1 MGEPSDTDSDLSV
14 SERNT
19 TRSGRDFDVCRT
31 GMVAEMQ
38 TRLKV
43 NQLTSEIARIEATFK
58 ANPITDY
65 SDARVARINELKAEV
80 YELTKLSLNKKQGRR
95 RMGANDEQDRM
106 MKLDAEYAKCPS
118 I

>member
-1 MGEPSDTDSDLSV
+1 MGV

-43 NQLTSEIARIEATFK
+43 NQLTSEIARIEGTFK
-58 ANPITDY
+58 ANPVTDY
-65 SDARVARINELKAEV
+65 SDARVARINELTKEV
-80 YELTKLSLNKKQGRR
+80 YELTKLPQVGKKNDGRR
-95 RMGANDEQDRM
+95 RMGANDESQPYDEVRRRICEM
-106 MKLDAEYAKCPS
+106 P
-118 I
+118 IHRRVV